1 MLYHVIS
8 SCFFYVTLKIESNFI
23 LQHIYGLL
31 IHFTIV
37 CPHLSVNFY
46 FGCEEQKFDYQLLW
60 FKRNMDRTSLLSL
73 LMFCLTS
80 SVSAS
85 RLELTWDRS

>member
-1 MLYHVIS
+1 MYL
-8 SCFFYVTLKIESNFI
+8 SCYIKSRIKNFFLEQQFCVRLGFLFHFYIVSANLRVGFFHFGNTKKSTSNSWLF
-23 LQHIYGLL
+23 
-31 IHFTIV
+31 
-37 CPHLSVNFY
+37 
-46 FGCEEQKFDYQLLW
+46 E
-60 FKRNMDRTSLLSL
+60 RNMERTSLLSL